1 MVNSVYGKTIENLSK
16 RDSVKICRTK
26 EELLQEV
33 SKSTYKRQIIVNEEM
48 VIVMHRRTIIYYNK
62 PFYIGFSILD
72 ISKYIMYDYFYN
84 VLRKYYKNHN
94 DLQLLYS
101 DTDSLVLKIKT
112 DELISDLKNLSSTFD
127 FSNLPEDHELYDT
140 GKKSKLFCF
149 KEEFGLRPILR
160 IVSLASKVYAFQI
173 ACCHNFKH
181 HYPGKCQ
188 MSSPNIPDANNL
200 EGNNVFFEDKLTMKG
215 VSQRAKNKFTF
226 EDYFRCLQSQVSRR
240 TVDYRI
246 QSKKQNLSSIVIQKV
261 ALSGFDDKRYIL
273 DCGLHSVPYGYSLH
287 SNKCFASEC
296 K

>member
-48 VIVMHRRTIIYYNK
+48 VIVTHRKTMIYCNK

-84 VLRKYYKNHN
+84 VLRKYYKNHH

-101 DTDSLVLKIKT
+101 DTDSLVLKILS
-112 DELISDLKNLSSTFD
+112 DDLIADLKDLSSTFD
-127 FSNLPEDHELYDT
+127 FSNLPLDHELYDT
-140 GKKSKLFCF
+140 ARKSKLFCF
-149 KEEFGLRPILR
+149 KEEFGFLPILR
-160 IVSLASKVYAFQI
+160 IVSLGSKVYAIQTV
-173 ACCHNFKH
+173 CCHNFKN
-181 HYPGKCQ
+181 HYSGKCQ
-188 MSSPNIPDANNL
+188 ASSSNNPDANNL
-200 EGNNVFFEDKLTMKG
+200 EAKKVFCEDKLTMKG
-215 VSQRAKNKFTF
+215 VSRRAKDRFTF
-226 EDYFRCLQSQVSRR
+226 QDYFRCMQSQVSRR

-246 QSKKQNLSSIVIQKV
+246 QSKKQKLSSVTIQKV

-273 DCGLHSVPYGYSLH
+273 DCGVHSVPYGCTV

-296 K
+296 Q